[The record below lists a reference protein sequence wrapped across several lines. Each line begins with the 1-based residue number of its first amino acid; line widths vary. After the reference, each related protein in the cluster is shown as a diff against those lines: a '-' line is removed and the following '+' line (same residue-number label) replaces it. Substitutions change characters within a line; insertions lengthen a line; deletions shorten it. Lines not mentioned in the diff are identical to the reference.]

1 MLVLRHRERCHD
13 NFVISHVKL
22 QILTLTYFVSHD
34 IMIFDCPALPRPEAV
49 PWAIILS

>member
-22 QILTLTYFVSHD
+22 QINAD
-34 IMIFDCPALPRPEAV
+34 IFCQPLYYDI
-49 PWAIILS
+49 